1 MVKYSEDE
9 IIEKIIEIESSNGLN
24 NLYVEDIPLWHI
36 IRYRMR
42 GYYFLRNGINDI
54 SSGHKSKFTVKDVG
68 YFFISF
74 FQLIKLFI
82 VKSRPKVCFFG
93 FTRLESINGFF
104 IDKFIDPIISEANI
118 KETDFLYFNN
128 QYGEHSIPR
137 NNEHRIVYT
146 DFINLFSLL
155 IGIFVLPYLYI
166 KNKSAYKK
174 VIKVT
179 QNYIAKSSKVIL
191 YILLKSSTIFI
202 QKKIYAIIFKRLEA
216 KSIVGVSRV
225 TFIPQ
230 SLAAKQLKVKVI
242 EVQHGITQGWTN
254 LYSGYN
260 NPRVDPDFFCAFGNF
275 CPSTVFGIDQSKVI
289 NVGWA
294 FKDYIKKS
302 SQSIQKSDAVLVI
315 SEPQISEKLLNF
327 IVALSQRLPDVYFHI
342 RRHPQELFNAL
353 QLNILKENS
362 HIIDVSSRQCSQIAI
377 LPYDFIIGENSSV
390 LYEALSLGKK
400 VGRINCN
407 GLNAIGYDKS
417 NSDGF
422 YYINDIEDFS
432 RFVNTT
438 VINTSRLQIYSDFN
452 SSLFNS
458 LIS

>member
-1 MVKYSEDE
+1 MTENRE
-9 IIEKIIEIESSNGLN
+9 NELIEKIINIELLNGLN
-24 NLYVEDIPLWHI
+24 ELYVEDIPLWHI

-54 SSGHKSKFTVKDVG
+54 SSGSRSKFKLENIR

-74 FQLIKLFI
+74 FQFIRLFFIK
-82 VKSRPKVCFFG
+82 VNPKVCFFG
-93 FTRLESINGFF
+93 FTRLESVNGFY
-104 IDKFIDPIISEANI
+104 IDKFIDPIISEIQI
-118 KETDFLYFNN
+118 KESDFLYFNN
-128 QYGEHSIPR
+128 QYREHSIPR
-137 NNEHRIVYT
+137 NNEHGIIYT

-155 IGIFVLPYLYI
+155 VGVFVLPYLYMR
-166 KNKSAYKK
+166 NRLVYMK

-179 QNYIAKSSKVIL
+179 QKYISDSNKIIL
-191 YILLKSSTIFI
+191 YLLLKSSTIFV
-202 QKKIYAIIFKRLEA
+202 QKKIYAIIFKKLNIR
-216 KSIVGVSRV
+216 SIVGVSRV

-230 SLAAKQLKVKVI
+230 SLAAKQLKIKVI
-242 EVQHGITQGWTN
+242 EIQHGITQGLTN

-260 NPRVDPDFFCAFGNF
+260 NLVVDPDFFCTFGNF

-294 FKDYIKKS
+294 FKDYIKRS

-315 SEPQISEKLLNF
+315 SEPEISEKLLNF
-327 IVALSQRLPDVYFHI
+327 IVALSRKFPDVYFHI

-353 QLNILKENS
+353 QLKILKENS
-362 HIIDVSSRQCSQIAI
+362 HIIDVSSKQCSQIAI
-377 LPYDFIIGENSSV
+377 LPYNFVIGENSSV
-390 LYEALSLGKK
+390 LYESLSLGKK

-407 GLNAIGYDKS
+407 GLNAIGYDAA

-432 RFVNTT
+432 HFMDAA
-438 VINTSRLQIYSDFN
+438 VINTGKLQIYSDFN
-452 SSLFNS
+452 SNLFNS